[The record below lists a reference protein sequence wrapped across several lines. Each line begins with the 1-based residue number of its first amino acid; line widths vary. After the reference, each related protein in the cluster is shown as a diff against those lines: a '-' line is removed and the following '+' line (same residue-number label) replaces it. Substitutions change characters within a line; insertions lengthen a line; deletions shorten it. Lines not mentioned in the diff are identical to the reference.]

1 MKYNISE
8 EQLVLD
14 YLPKIK
20 YMALNLK
27 STLPKNVELDD
38 LIQEGIIGLLQSY
51 RKYDPE
57 KGASFYTF
65 AMKRIKGSMIDYL
78 RKIDWL
84 PKETRSLI
92 KKYED
97 LVYEAGEDEYLD
109 DKLIAEKL
117 NIEENDVDKIKFS
130 ISKRQILQLDDY
142 FFDSEEGNWPIGEDD
157 SNDPEIIAYKELF
170 KEKLKESIEKLPQRE
185 QLILS
190 LYYDNNLTF
199 REIGEILEISE
210 SRVSQIHSQIL
221 IKLKKM
227 VGE

>member
-1 MKYNISE
+1 MKYNFDE

-51 RKYDPE
+51 RKFDPK
-57 KGASFYTF
+57 KGASFNTYAT
-65 AMKRIKGSMIDYL
+65 KRIKGAMIDYL

-97 LVYEAGEDEYLD
+97 LVYECGEDEYLD
-109 DKLIAEKL
+109 DKMIAEKL
-117 NIEENDVDKIKFS
+117 NIDENDVDKIKFS
-130 ISKRQILQLDDY
+130 IAKRQILQLDGY
-142 FFDSEEGNWPIGEDD
+142 FFDNDEGNWYVEKDE
-157 SNDPEIIAYKELF
+157 SNDPEVIAYKEIF
-170 KEKLKESIEKLPQRE
+170 KEKLKSCIEQLPQRE

-190 LYYDNNLTF
+190 LYYDDNLTF

-227 VGE
+227 IEE